1 MKSSTALVLLM
12 VAVTAYG
19 CRSIQVSQDYDLQAD
34 RSSLG
39 TWQWR
44 YPRQP
49 ATGDIRVD
57 NPLLDKRIRRA
68 VETHL
73 SRRNIVPVDANADL
87 VLSYHLDIARRIQ
100 NDTFYNDVG
109 VWGYRYPWYGGIG
122 TETRIYQYDQSDLI
136 IDIHAAD
143 TQELV
148 WRGVGSYRYRIY
160 DSPQAAAEA
169 MQAIVDK
176 ILAQFPPDG

>member
-12 VAVTAYG
+12 VAVIASG
-19 CRSIQVSQDYDLQAD
+19 CTSIQVSQDYDLQAD
-34 RSSLG
+34 RSLLG

-73 SRRNIVPVDANADL
+73 ARRNIVRVDADANL
-87 VLSYHLDIARRIQ
+87 VLSYHLDIARRIR
-100 NDTFYNDVG
+100 NDTVTNDVG
-109 VWGYRYPWYGGIG
+109 LWGYRYPWYGGMG
-122 TETRIYQYDQSDLI
+122 TETRITEYDQSDLI

-143 TQELV
+143 TREMV
-148 WRGVGSYRYRIY
+148 WRGVGSYRYRSY

-176 ILAQFPPDG
+176 ILAQFPPNG